1 MSINES
7 DIFEENNLYILG
19 NTLKQSIESIRQE
32 FDSIFDSLFKNDEN
46 YIEEDISKDLE

>member
-19 NTLKQSIESIRQE
+19 NTLKQSVESIRQE
-32 FDSIFDSLFKNDEN
+32 FDSILDSLFNNEEN
-46 YIEEDISKDLE
+46 SIEEEISKDLE